1 MKKITQALERIIR
14 PAYNIAQSF
23 YRFYH
28 LIKTAIGFPRH
39 YVLPR
44 RFYIDDEIYQAE
56 LKEIFYKRWIFAGL
70 TNELDQDRS
79 WIRKKIGLK
88 EILIIRDGDQYSAL
102 ENICP
107 HKNIRFFDTDKG
119 YGPLVCGYHA
129 WSFNPD
135 GSNKAI
141 PFEIKSYKFNSK
153 QKEMSCMTK
162 YDVSILG
169 SFIFVKLSKNKYR
182 IEDQFDTYIIKSLK
196 LISKMLDQKNYVTS
210 QEIRPFNWKLNFEN
224 LRDALHPAVLHSKT
238 LAKDI
243 DFSAQYEESDSLHK
257 KIGLWLHLKYASSL
271 SKDGESKSKEKGYLD
286 DIATPALGDGY
297 YNWLLFPNF
306 HMATPDGGRS
316 YNIEFLNPI
325 GAGTTE
331 ISHCFVVNRLK
342 KEGENITELL
352 NQRMIWSRPVLE
364 EDYWALENIQKAL
377 QFTEREQNVGAYEHY
392 NINIANIYRRLI
404 KK

>member
-1 MKKITQALERIIR
+1 MKKTTQTLKQIIR
-14 PAYNIAQSF
+14 PAYDIVQTLYS
-23 YRFYH
+23 FYH
-28 LIKTAIGFPRH
+28 LTKSAIGFPRH

-44 RFYIDDEIYQAE
+44 KFYIDDEIYQAE

-70 TNELDQDRS
+70 TSELDQDRS
-79 WIRKKIGLK
+79 WVRKKIGLK
-88 EILIIRDGDQYSAL
+88 EILIVKDGGQYSAL

-141 PFEIKSYKFNSK
+141 PFEIKSYKFNAK

-182 IEDQFDTYIIKSLK
+182 IEDQFDDYIIKSLK
-196 LISKMLDQKNYVTS
+196 LISKMLDKNYKTFK
-210 QEIRPFNWKLNFEN
+210 EARPFNWKLNFEN

-238 LAKDI
+238 LAKGV
-243 DFSAQYEESDSLHK
+243 DFSAQYEESEPLHK
-257 KIGLWLHLKYASSL
+257 KIGLWVRLKHASSL
-271 SKDGESKSKEKGYLD
+271 SKDGENKSKEKGYLD
-286 DIATPALGDGY
+286 DLATASLGSGY

-325 GAGTTE
+325 SANETE
-331 ISHCFVVNRLK
+331 IYHYNIINRLK
-342 KEGENITELL
+342 LKDEETIRILDRRMEEG
-352 NQRMIWSRPVLE
+352 RPILE

-392 NINIANIYRRLI
+392 NVNIANIYRRLI
-404 KK
+404 KR